1 MSERQGNPFL
11 ESEDNPT
18 DGISIGLEG
27 SFPIRAEHSEK
38 HAQSLKKAIEPA
50 TSGQVQKVAP
60 KAGPSHNGPRNSKG
74 AKLRGLVLPLICRTY
89 HPQRSVLLARIRFFK
104 VDCC

>member
-1 MSERQGNPFL
+1 MSERRGNPF

-18 DGISIGLEG
+18 YGISIGLEG
-27 SFPIRAEHSEK
+27 SFPIRAEQHSEK

-60 KAGPSHNGPRNSKG
+60 KAGPSHNGPRNYQG